1 MTLTRRMILKSAGAL
16 LASGLLGSNMAMAQ
30 DTATA
35 WPEKPINFVVPY
47 AAGGPLDTIA
57 RLLGEKVQQELKQ
70 TVIVENKAGAG
81 GNIGAASV
89 AKAQPDG
96 YTLVMGA
103 VAIQAIN
110 PWLYK
115 NITFDPI
122 KDFAPV
128 IMVSSVPNV
137 LIVNKD
143 FAETNNINSLQ
154 DLIDYAKNN
163 VGKLNYASGGSGSA
177 GHLAGELMKA
187 RTGIDAVHVPY
198 GGANPAKLSLLSN
211 QTQFMFDNLASSLP
225 LINDGQV
232 KALAVTT
239 KEATPFLPDTPTME
253 AAGIKDFDIGTWFG
267 VFATGGTP
275 ESIIN
280 KLNQAYSNAMNDP
293 AVQKQLKT
301 MGSDTKPG
309 TAQEF
314 AEFVNAEHKKY
325 KEIVEISGATI
336 N

>member
-1 MTLTRRMILKSAGAL
+1 M
-16 LASGLLGSNMAMAQ
+16 ASGLLASSGAMAQ
-30 DTATA
+30 DAVA
-35 WPEKPINFVVPY
+35 SYPSKPINFVVPY

-57 RLLGEKVQQELKQ
+57 RLLGEKVQTELKQ

-81 GNIGAASV
+81 GNIGANVV
-89 AKAQPDG
+89 ARAQPDG
-96 YTLVMGA
+96 YSLVMGA

-115 NITFDPI
+115 NIPFDPI
-122 KDFAPV
+122 KDFSPV
-128 IMVSSVPNV
+128 ILVSSVPNV

-143 FAETNNINSLQ
+143 FAGQNNINTLQ
-154 DLIDYAKNN
+154 DLLDYAKANT
-163 VGKLNYASGGSGSA
+163 GKLNYASGGSGSA

-225 LINDGQV
+225 LINEGQV

-239 KEATPFLPDTPTME
+239 KTATPFLPDTPTME
-253 AAGIKDFDIGTWFG
+253 AAGIEDFDIGTWFG
-267 VFATGGTP
+267 IFTTGGTP
-275 ESIIN
+275 DGIIN
-280 KLNQAYSNAMNDP
+280 KLNAAYSNAMNDP
-293 AVQKQLKT
+293 AVLKQLQT
-301 MGSDTKPG
+301 MGSNTKPG

-314 AEFVNAEHKKY
+314 ADFVKSEHTKY